1 MVLDPAE
8 SSKTIWEVII
18 VGAGPAGLASAI
30 YARRGLL
37 STLVLERETHGGQ
50 MMLTNQI
57 DNYPGTY
64 NIAGYEL
71 ADNMRSQAENLGA
84 KFKSAQVTTI
94 SKLQDGLFEV
104 LCGTDVL
111 LARALVYAA
120 GASPR
125 AAGFTGEK
133 EFLGKGVSYCATC
146 DGMFYRNKQVF
157 VIGGG
162 NSAAE
167 EALFLSNITAQV
179 FLIVRKDQLRAAKSL
194 VEALEAKPNIEI
206 MRQHVVKS
214 ICGTDFVDTVELINL
229 ENGHNV
235 QFKSPDG
242 NFGVFVSVGRTPNTD
257 LVSKLAELDSQG
269 YAVTDEDL
277 RTMTPGLFV
286 AGDCRQKNLRQIVT
300 AVSDGAIAA
309 MSASKYLAE
318 LLNADNI
325 SYVK

>member
-1 MVLDPAE
+1 MDPAE
-8 SSKTIWEVII
+8 SSKGAYDLVI

-37 STLVLERETHGGQ
+37 STLVVEREAHGGQ

-57 DNYPGTY
+57 DNYPGAY
-64 NIAGYEL
+64 NVVGYEL
-71 ADNMRSQAENLGA
+71 ADNMRAQAEDLGA
-84 KFKSAQVTTI
+84 VIKASDVLKI
-94 SKLQDGLFEV
+94 SKAPSGLFEV
-104 LCGTDVL
+104 ACPDDVYL
-111 LARALVYAA
+111 SRTLIYAA

-125 AAGFTGEK
+125 SAGFAGEK
-133 EFLGKGVSYCATC
+133 DFLGRGVSYCATC

-167 EALFLSNITAQV
+167 EALYLSKIAAQV

-206 MRQHVVKS
+206 LRQHVVKS
-214 ICGTDFVDTVELINL
+214 IAGTDIVDTVELINL

-242 NFGVFVSVGRTPNTD
+242 NFGVFVSVGRTPNTE
-257 LVSKLAELDSQG
+257 LVAKLTELDSQG
-269 YAVTDEDL
+269 YATTDEDL
-277 RTMTPGLFV
+277 RTATPGLFI
-286 AGDCRQKNLRQIVT
+286 AGDCRAKNLRQIVT

-309 MSASKYLAE
+309 TSAIRYLSE
-318 LLNADNI
+318 GH
-325 SYVK
+325 